1 MPAKNL
7 IKISIDDGYYHIYN
21 RGVEK
26 RTIFEDEQ
34 DYKVFLGYL
43 KEHLSPPPK
52 VEELLKS
59 FTLQGTTFQGIP
71 HLPKNYFQKVDL
83 LAYCLMSN
91 HFHLLIKQIKKDS
104 MEGFMRSLATRYSMY
119 FNKKYDRVGSLFQG
133 IYKASMIDSDNYLL
147 HLSRYIHLNPAEFTK
162 DLVSAYSSYG
172 EYLGLR
178 KTMWVKT
185 GEILSFFGKANLNI
199 FKSAS
204 TYKDFVEKYKPEINT
219 IPENILLDT

>member
-7 IKISIDDGYYHIYN
+7 IKISIENGYYHIYN

-26 RTIFEDEQ
+26 RIIFEDEQ

-43 KEHLSPPPK
+43 KEYLSPPPK
-52 VEELLKS
+52 IEELMKS

-71 HLPKNYFQKVDL
+71 HINKNYFQKVEL
-83 LAYCLMSN
+83 LAYCLMPN

-133 IYKASMIDSDNYLL
+133 IYKASMIDTDNYLL
-147 HLSRYIHLNPAEFTK
+147 YLSRYIHLNPAEYTRN
-162 DLVSAYSSYG
+162 LVSAYSSYG
-172 EYLGLR
+172 DYLELR
-178 KTMWVKT
+178 KTSWVKT
-185 GEILSFFGKANLNI
+185 NEILAFFGKANTNI
-199 FKSAS
+199 FKNIDSYKKYVENSAPGS
-204 TYKDFVEKYKPEINT
+204 NDMPNDIF
-219 IPENILLDT
+219 LDS